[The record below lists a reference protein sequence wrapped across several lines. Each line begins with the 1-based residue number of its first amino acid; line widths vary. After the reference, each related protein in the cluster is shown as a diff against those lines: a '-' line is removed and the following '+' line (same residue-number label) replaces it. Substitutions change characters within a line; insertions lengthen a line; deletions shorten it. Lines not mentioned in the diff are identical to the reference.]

1 MRLRHLRLQNVV
13 PGCALGAILVAGGLS
28 PTSNAAELT
37 PQQQAFREIYKE
49 LIEINTTDSV
59 GDTVKSAEA
68 MAARLRASGIPGA
81 DIRVISSG
89 PRKGNMVARLRG
101 TGARKPI
108 LLIAHMDV
116 VEAKRE
122 DWAFDPFK
130 LQEVD
135 GFFRARGSVDDKA
148 MASIFVANLVEYA
161 KEGFKPDR
169 DIILALTADEE
180 LSDSPHDGAH
190 YLLDHYRELI
200 DAEFAI
206 NEGGGSALR
215 DGKPFRMTVQ
225 LAEKVYQTY
234 VLEVTDRGGHS
245 ASGRRDNAI
254 YVMADALRRLGQFDF
269 PVGLNPVTRAFFE
282 HMATVETDQMAEAIK
297 AMLAGRSDAVTIAPL
312 TNRLD
317 YNAVIRTTCVPT
329 QMAAGHA
336 ENALP
341 QTVRTTVNCRILPDQ
356 PVEEVART
364 LERVIADDHVKI
376 IPKGTAVLSP
386 PSPVDPAVM
395 RTIETLSN
403 EMWPSV
409 PVMPIMS
416 GGYTDSRWLRNAGI
430 PSYGV
435 SGLFTDPMTNGLHGL
450 NEQVGVK
457 ELYDSKE
464 YLYRLIKRLAAPS
477 QFSLQ

>member
-1 MRLRHLRLQNVV
+1 VQDAVAAANILAEPLREGALTVDHLRRVQ
-13 PGCALGAILVAGGLS
+13 ARREW
-28 PTSNAAELT
+28 PT
-37 PQQQAFREIYKE
+37 
-49 LIEINTTDSV
+49 
-59 GDTVKSAEA
+59 
-68 MAARLRASGIPGA
+68 
-81 DIRVISSG
+81 RVIQRIQIAAQNRIIG
-89 PRKGNMVARLRG
+89 PVLASTSRP
-101 TGARKPI
+101 KPPAAVK
-108 LLIAHMDV
+108 LLT
-116 VEAKRE
+116 
-122 DWAFDPFK
+122 
-130 LQEVD
+130 
-135 GFFRARGSVDDKA
+135 
-148 MASIFVANLVEYA
+148 SIFVANLIEYA

-190 YLLDHYRELI
+190 YLVEHYRDLI

-206 NEGGGSALR
+206 NEGGRGPLR
-215 DGKPFRMTVQ
+215 DGKPFLIGVQ

-269 PVGLNPVTRAFFE
+269 PVALNPVTRAFFE
-282 HMATVETDQMAEAIK
+282 RTATVETGPMAEAIN

-312 TNRLD
+312 TNRPD

-329 QMAAGHA
+329 QMEAGHA

-364 LERVIADDHVKI
+364 LARVIADDHVKI
-376 IPKGTAVLSP
+376 NLKGLAVLSP
-386 PSPVDPAVM
+386 PSPINPEVM

-409 PVMPIMS
+409 PVIPIMS
-416 GGYTDSRWLRNAGI
+416 GAYTDNRWLRNAGI

-435 SGLFTDPMTNGLHGL
+435 SGLFVDPVTNGVHGL

-477 QFSLQ
+477 QFSQR